1 MVSALSL
8 AALIGGF
15 VGSCSNPQDPTVD
28 YDSAI
33 EQFMN
38 SELDAKE
45 LFDYPIPVVAEYT
58 LDTSGGA
65 LRRWRVD
72 SVVRGALT
80 VNISSTGGN
89 VPGYQEPLNWAEA
102 RRVDRVYGSYT
113 ERPGAA
119 EPEYSEPVVV
129 DYERRAL
136 FLKLDPDG
144 FPYSGWSLQG
154 FRSAVDLSTIQTEMT
169 ITVHPKSGFP
179 YQISSLPAG
188 FNQHTLRP
196 NWPSLNLGDSIDIRS
211 PRTRFDIYAHTA
223 DGFRALSVVDE
234 GVNGYHAGFR
244 APASSPGNRF
254 FYSIVFHS
262 DLRMQVNNTVQPPD
276 TTIDPGEIWAF
287 PYSLR

>member
-1 MVSALSL
+1 MMNMFWTYRVGAPALAL
-8 AALIGGF
+8 IVAALA
-15 VGSCSNPQDPTVD
+15 GSCSNPEDPTVD
-28 YDSAI
+28 YGSAI

-45 LFDYPIPVVAEYT
+45 LFDYPIPLVAEYT

-72 SVVRGALT
+72 SVARGALT
-80 VNISSTGGN
+80 VTISSSGGN

-113 ERPGAA
+113 ERRGVAD
-119 EPEYSEPVVV
+119 PEYSEQVVV
-129 DYERRAL
+129 NYERRGL

-154 FRSAVDLSTIQTEMT
+154 FRSAVDLSTIQTDMT

-196 NWPSLNLGDSIDIRS
+196 YWPSLDLGDSVDIRA
-211 PRTRFDIYAHTA
+211 PRTRFDIYAHTSN
-223 DGFRALSVVDE
+223 GFRALTVIDE

-254 FYSIVFHS
+254 FYSMVFHS
-262 DLRMQVNNTVQPPD
+262 DFRMKVNTAVQP
-276 TTIDPGEIWAF
+276 
-287 PYSLR
+287 